1 MIRKLAYID
10 SSTTGIARHLMSFG
24 KYPPKQPMAAMQ

>member
-10 SSTTGIARHLMSFG
+10 SFTGGLRDHLMSFG
-24 KYPPKQPMAAMQ
+24 KYPPASRSRR